1 MKETFDFTRWE
12 FATGNS
18 PFTEVTLPHQAFLE
32 TPTILQPHIGR
43 AVYRKRF
50 DAPAEWKG
58 KMVYLSIG
66 AAMQRTAVFVN
77 DAYLFT
83 HFGGYQRFIV
93 PLTERL
99 RYGGENVV
107 RLEVDNAPS
116 DDMPPGKPVDGIDF
130 CYHSG
135 LQRDARLVVTDRL
148 HITDELE
155 VSIPAGGGVFI
166 RTLSVEGG
174 TARLAASCHVLSDIP
189 TTERFSFL
197 CKEDPGGPV
206 SAALEIFGPD
216 GARLARAEAE
226 PAKLMQNGDH
236 TFTFAVDIP
245 DAPLWSCD
253 SPSLCKA
260 VFTVF
265 QGGREADRREE
276 RFGIRTIRVD
286 VGGFYL
292 NGEKTPLLGTNR
304 HMEFPF
310 VGNAAPPNA
319 QRRDAILI
327 KRAGFNFVRLSH
339 YNQSPAFVDACDE
352 LGIAVMPAI
361 PGWQHYSTNS
371 SFVDNVYRDCRELV
385 RTLRNHPSVIFWEV
399 SLNESYPPAWLN
411 AEMHRLAHEEYPGD
425 QCYTA
430 GDSIGNFEGWDVL
443 FFHDRLKRPDKPALL
458 REYGDWGFGGNDSTS
473 RRNRGDGAAAL
484 LGQVWNFQWSL
495 NLALGR
501 RRLIG
506 TNDWCF
512 IDYNRG
518 YHTALEES
526 GSVDLFRVPKPKFH
540 FYRSQ
545 GAKEPVLF
553 AVRDG
558 SKVVVFSNCDRVELR
573 RGGETV
579 AAKGP
584 DDGPDTPYN
593 PAKASSPDWETA
605 MLWRADSSGG
615 APYDGGNCQHL
626 PHPPFT
632 FFGVPEGDLE
642 AVGLKDGAE
651 AARQSLRKPGE
662 VARVETVVRDEG
674 VAPVEGDLVFV
685 DAVLRDA
692 AGTLVPAART
702 VRFSAE
708 GCEIVGVSGNETLA
722 GIASCLVRAGK
733 DGAVRVVAA
742 LAPRA

>member
-1 MKETFDFTRWE
+1 MADRLSFKIFLTCLFVLL
-12 FATGNS
+12 TGTSRAQNPLDSVVLNRVMNYRSNS
-18 PFTEVTLPHQAFLE
+18 QHDIAGTQQNVYIKYSYQTDRRNVMLNLVPTMYTLA
-32 TPTILQPHIGR
+32 
-43 AVYRKRF
+43 
-50 DAPAEWKG
+50 KG
-58 KMVYLSIG
+58 
-66 AAMQRTAVFVN
+66 
-77 DAYLFT
+77 
-83 HFGGYQRFIV
+83 
-93 PLTERL
+93 ERL
-99 RYGGENVV
+99 RVGESYC
-107 RLEVDNAPS
+107 RLTYLGKNHIDLKRQVSAGNISHYKKAMPTVLELTVPFIYEECLFDN
-116 DDMPPGKPVDGIDF
+116 
-130 CYHSG
+130 H
-135 LQRDARLVVTDRL
+135 
-148 HITDELE
+148 
-155 VSIPAGGGVFI
+155 
-166 RTLSVEGG
+166 TLSPFYRGNKRFYRYTIAYQSEQEAVISFRPKLTNTQLIAGKAYVEVPTGKITEVKFEG
-174 TARLAASCHVLSDIP
+174 EYDMIDYKVDVIQSNEEGYTLLPQSCHV
-189 TTERFSFL
+189 
-197 CKEDPGGPV
+197 
-206 SAALEIFGPD
+206 
-216 GARLARAEAE
+216 
-226 PAKLMQNGDH
+226 
-236 TFTFAVDIP
+236 
-245 DAPLWSCD
+245 DA
-253 SPSLCKA
+253 
-260 VFTVF
+260 
-265 QGGREADRREE
+265 
-276 RFGIRTIRVD
+276 
-286 VGGFYL
+286 
-292 NGEKTPLLGTNR
+292 
-304 HMEFPF
+304 EFPF

-545 GAKEPVLF
+545 GEKEPVLF

-558 SKVVVFSNCDRVELR
+558 SKVVVFSHCDRVELR

-651 AARQSLRKPGE
+651 AARQSLREPGE